1 MRAQARIA
9 LAVCLLLA
17 AALPA
22 PAATRFEF
30 DSVVDFS
37 VSLKSLAAAAAGEAS
52 LPSGRLFVLD
62 GTVSDL
68 TVLDKEQGSF
78 RARIELISGEWIGTE
93 DVKSYACLID
103 FSGPGFFKMFPAR
116 APRDPS
122 PDMVFLNSRVLVVA
136 RPIGL
141 TTSHQGEK
149 RVQLEGIYVRVI
161 K

>member
-1 MRAQARIA
+1 M
-9 LAVCLLLA
+9 
-17 AALPA
+17 
-22 PAATRFEF
+22 
-30 DSVVDFS
+30 
-37 VSLKSLAAAAAGEAS
+37 
-52 LPSGRLFVLD
+52 LD

-68 TVLDKEQGSF
+68 TILDKEQGSF

-93 DVKSYACLID
+93 DVRSYACLID
-103 FSGPGFFKMFPAR
+103 FSGPASSRCSRPG
-116 APRDPS
+116 APRDPA
-122 PDMVFLNSRVLVVA
+122 PDMVLLNSRVLVVA